1 MEKKLNHFFFFKRI
15 IVTFKRLPFNSI
27 AWIIEMFHMKLCAE
41 HLQLKV
47 DFLHN
52 NRAWAEEFESD
63 SDPACCLFASSFE
76 NLIQC
81 TIIFAKYLC
90 KSCLLD
96 MCTGCAGRARV
107 LLHILFA
114 LHWNIY
120 VEHIIVY
127 LENTNWM
134 RKTGLTELCREAAAP
149 QWMEQVKCILCTL
162 LLSCAVFFF
171 SSFRSCLL
179 KYS

>member
-1 MEKKLNHFFFFKRI
+1 MNYRNVSYE
-15 IVTFKRLPFNSI
+15 VMCWASS
-27 AWIIEMFHMKLCAE
+27 AE
-41 HLQLKV
+41 SRFSSQQSSLSWRV
-47 DFLHN
+47 RVRF
-52 NRAWAEEFESD
+52 RSC
-63 SDPACCLFASSFE
+63 CCLFASSFE

-96 MCTGCAGRARV
+96 MCAECAGRARV

-134 RKTGLTELCREAAAP
+134 RKTGLTELCRELPHRSEWSKWSAYYVHYF
-149 QWMEQVKCILCTL
+149 WVVL
-162 LLSCAVFFF
+162 FFF
-171 SSFRSCLL
+171 LVF
-179 KYS
+179 